1 MFFTTILTH
10 SVKIDGFANEVHLQD
25 LQDLE
30 EKNVDALKNSA
41 FDGVR

>member
-1 MFFTTILTH
+1 MKT
-10 SVKIDGFANEVHLQD
+10 DGFANNVHLQD

-41 FDGVR
+41 IDGVR